1 MTMTYDQAKKILD
14 QVKDGVEHP
23 ILVVCEAL
31 AIVEGLRNN
40 TQFRGDV
47 YSEEPSD
54 GFNWI
59 AKLRE
64 RAIMLDRS
72 KS

>member
-31 AIVEGLRNN
+31 AIVEGLRGNS
-40 TQFRGDV
+40 QFRGSNLDTN
-47 YSEEPSD
+47 EEKEGWRGWVRS
-54 GFNWI
+54 
-59 AKLRE
+59 
-64 RAIMLDRS
+64 RAILVGNS

>member
-40 TQFRGDV
+40 TQFRGEGVD
-47 YSEEPSD
+47 SEEEKKDWRGWVRS
-54 GFNWI
+54 
-59 AKLRE
+59 
-64 RAIMLDRS
+64 RAILVGNS